1 MKYFQL
7 FAIALASSIAA
18 PLLIYAAQDSGADN
32 AALLQRRLQEE
43 SITLEQKH
51 SRSLEDPAMTPAQRL
66 ELRQLNADQRT
77 AQERLQQR
85 QLQLRAA
92 EQQAERAMPNR
103 PSAPQPSLQ
112 TQILDRERQ
121 QQDLSFD
128 EPLAKVEIYEVS
140 RGVGCPEWAIC
151 SPTGFKW
158 ASRLG

>member
-18 PLLIYAAQDSGADN
+18 PLLIYAAQDSGVDN

-77 AQERLQQR
+77 AQERLQQ
-85 QLQLRAA
+85 LQLRAA

-128 EPLAKVEIYEVS
+128 IQRQQLQYRQRMLS
-140 RGVGCPEWAIC
+140 N
-151 SPTGFKW
+151 
-158 ASRLG
+158 

>member
-18 PLLIYAAQDSGADN
+18 PLLIYAAQDSGVDN

-85 QLQLRAA
+85 QFQLRAA
-92 EQQAERAMPNR
+92 EQQAQRAMPSR

-128 EPLAKVEIYEVS
+128 IQRQQLQYRQRMLS
-140 RGVGCPEWAIC
+140 N
-151 SPTGFKW
+151 
-158 ASRLG
+158 